1 MSLVRLL
8 NEIKNEPRTSVK
20 VKLLREYSNQDELE
34 RFLVYAYSN
43 REIFGLTSAG
53 LRIPWAYGLNED
65 IPFDI
70 FEKIKVTPGRNDKA
84 KLLRDG
90 LTLRKKE
97 VIDYILKAI
106 DKDLNIGINR
116 KLINTAFG
124 KEVIPDFGC
133 MLAFKQD
140 EKRFNNEFGKLDWCY
155 YNVKVDGIR
164 AVVTVQSSD
173 IIEFKSRDGKELQPF
188 LVENIKSEIA
198 RNIEHF
204 IGLELDCEISSTHFQ
219 KLMRIVNRKNVDM
232 SSIYIRNTTKLS
244 IFDIKSLGHLQ
255 LVERVAFMEAL
266 EKKIASSKIKFLRYF
281 KVNMNYN
288 LIASIARKYIVA
300 GAEGIIIKN
309 PHSMYQTKRSN
320 SWLKFKDK
328 NTIDL
333 KIIGY
338 YPGEPGTEFEHC
350 LGGIILKYKNTELRC
365 GSGFSE
371 KERVEF
377 WTIKEELLDKITEIS
392 YMEETKTGSLRHPVF
407 ERFRFDKE
415 TTDD

>member
-43 REIFGLTSAG
+43 REIFGLTSTG
-53 LRIPWAYGLNED
+53 LRVPWVYGLNED
-65 IPFDI
+65 IPFDL
-70 FEKIKVTPGRNDKA
+70 FEKIKVTPGRNDKT

-116 KLINTAFG
+116 KLINTAFN

-140 EKRFNNEFGKLDWCY
+140 EKRFNNEFGKLEWCY

-198 RNIEHF
+198 RNIVHF

-244 IFDIKSLGHLQ
+244 IFDIKSLGHLP
-255 LVERVAFMEAL
+255 LIERVAFMETL
-266 EKKIASSKIKFLRYF
+266 EKKIDSSKIKFLKYF
-281 KVNMNYN
+281 KVKMDYN

-309 PHSMYQTKRSN
+309 PHSLYQTKRSN

>member
-1 MSLVRLL
+1 MSLIRLL

-140 EKRFNNEFGKLDWCY
+140 EKRFNRAFSDLEWCY

-198 RNIEHF
+198 RHIEQF

-244 IFDIKSLGHLQ
+244 IFDIKSLGHLP
-255 LVERVAFMEAL
+255 LFERVAFMEAL
-266 EKKIASSKIKFLRYF
+266 EKKIDSPKIKFLKYF
-281 KVNMNYN
+281 KVKMDYN
-288 LIASIARKYIVA
+288 LIASIARKYIAA

-309 PHSMYQTKRSN
+309 PYSSYQTKRSN
-320 SWLKFKDK
+320 DWLKFKDK

-338 YPGEPGTEFEHC
+338 YPGEPGTEIEHC

-371 KERVEF
+371 KERVDF